1 MSHPETI
8 DLPNP
13 FLFEDG
19 TVAKAN
25 TNTTMPTGKLFSISL
40 SGTSMIKNR
49 SGDSMGG
56 PSKTWS
62 ALFHGLPR

>member
-25 TNTTMPTGKLFSISL
+25 TNTTMPTGKLFSI
-40 SGTSMIKNR
+40 
-49 SGDSMGG
+49 
-56 PSKTWS
+56 
-62 ALFHGLPR
+62 